1 MANHPPQSPSNFD
14 LPNGAPLVDAIAGQV
29 RKVREA
35 DPFGRIAVIT
45 PSIYSAFFLKRS
57 VTAKLCH
64 ADEAGL
70 FNVEFMRMEEASDR
84 LFDSWP
90 DWSDKP
96 PMSRLVASQLLHNAM
111 LQLETRGPL
120 DDQIQNDATLTAVQ
134 STLQDLEL
142 LQVGA
147 EYALV
152 QLCRGSDHGLYPQL
166 LEIHRNYRNDASA
179 YLTREQQ
186 STIAAATT
194 ERDHSAVASALGEN
208 IILVRPPSA
217 PDAYTR
223 LWNAIGNLPTTVTL
237 SIAPNNNGS
246 TNCDADAQNT
256 RFYSTMSAADEPRAL
271 IRNIMSDARD
281 GVRFGEMAVFY
292 PSIDHASRIRDALD
306 AAGIKNC
313 GPATKTLGEL
323 PAGRF
328 VALFL
333 TMLSEDIGMRRDAFT
348 SWTSS
353 SPVIDPRTGERV
365 PAVSWEITTRQAN
378 ISRFSSETDWGGSLR
393 RYATSMK
400 RRADRAQEAAE
411 DDYSGT
417 NPDAYA
423 EAAKTADNLRFF
435 VSNLIEQVQNEHII
449 RWAGWV
455 NWLNGILT
463 EYCAPQYTDDDR
475 AVSGL
480 DRIEDVLQKVSELDA
495 VTQSRVD
502 FARFSRTIQRLL
514 KTNVGGSSGW
524 GSSVLVAPIA
534 AGTGTEFKSVHVL
547 GMAEGGLPGPG
558 RSDPLLPDHFRRDLD
573 PDGSTLLT
581 KSDRLELDQK
591 VFQMALNS
599 APSVRM
605 YWNKALL
612 GATSEAYPS
621 PWFVNELQRVNEKTN
636 IPVKSL
642 MDPHSDYVESVPS
655 LSEFG
660 VTNHKPSSNYEFDLC
675 DVAIRSLD
683 SAQRAKML
691 ADPKFDNLAAGRDVS
706 EARRSA
712 VFGPFDGYVEGTS
725 INALDVW
732 ETSATALE
740 KYAKCPYS
748 FFLTH
753 ELKVQER
760 IDPEESLVL
769 SPLDKGILVHAI
781 LETFLKKYPIDRSE
795 TGRSALRE
803 IATGE
808 LDRFQK
814 EEFVGYDSIFDLEKV
829 RIIRDLETW
838 HRTHLQVLDGYEGE
852 LLTEESFGSALD
864 GLGQFQL
871 NDGFAVQF
879 RGKIDLIAISPDRQS
894 ALVLDFKSGSTTSYS
909 AVEKDVTDSGTKLQL
924 PIYSQVASEVLGHPD
939 VQSAF
944 WFVFQSGDTR
954 IRPKAKVWLM
964 DAVEEF
970 SPVLSTLVNTIR
982 SGAFPA
988 RQGGRSRRN
997 NCTYC
1002 PYDTVCTSDRLI
1014 AWDRKKTDPVLEGY
1028 VNLAEDGSK

>member
-1 MANHPPQSPSNFD
+1 MRAT
-14 LPNGAPLVDAIAGQV
+14 
-29 RKVREA
+29 

-45 PSIYSAFFLKRS
+45 PSIFSAFFLKRAL
-57 VTAKLCH
+57 TAKLSQPH
-64 ADEAGL
+64 EIGL
-70 FNVEFMRMEEASDR
+70 FNVEFMRIEEASDR
-84 LFDSWP
+84 LFDASP

-96 PMSRLVASQLLHNAM
+96 PMSRLVASQLLYNAM

-120 DDQIQNDATLTAVQ
+120 DGQIQNDSTLTAVQ
-134 STLQDLEL
+134 RTLQELEL
-142 LQVGA
+142 LQAGA
-147 EYALV
+147 EDALV
-152 QLCRGSDHGLYPQL
+152 QLCRGSDYGLYPQL
-166 LEIHRNYRNDASA
+166 LEIHRNYQNDAAA

-186 STIAAATT
+186 STIAAETA
-194 ERDHSAVASALGEN
+194 DQGHSAVASALGKN

-223 LWNAIGNLPTTVTL
+223 LWNVIGNLPTSLTL
-237 SIAPNNNGS
+237 NIAQDDNRHSAS
-246 TNCDADAQNT
+246 TQHI

-292 PSIDHASRIRDALD
+292 PSIDYASRIRDALE
-306 AAGIKNC
+306 AAGIRNC
-313 GPATKTLGEL
+313 GPATKNLGEL

-353 SPVIDPRTGERV
+353 SPVIDPRTAERV
-365 PAVSWEITTRQAN
+365 PAVPWEITTRQAN
-378 ISRFSSETDWGGSLR
+378 ISRFSGDTDWTGSLR
-393 RYATSMK
+393 RYAKSMR
-400 RRADRAQEAAE
+400 RRADRAQESDE
-411 DDYSGT
+411 DDSSGT
-417 NPDAYA
+417 DPDAYI
-423 EAAKTADNLRFF
+423 EAANTADSLRFF
-435 VSNLIEQVQNEHII
+435 VSNLLEHVQNGHITQ
-449 RWAGWV
+449 WVGWV
-455 NWLNGILT
+455 NWLNGILA
-463 EYCAPQYTDDDR
+463 EYLAPQPTEEDR
-475 AVSGL
+475 EKSGL
-480 DRIEDVLQKVSELDA
+480 DRIQEVLHQVSELDA

-502 FARFSRTIQRLL
+502 FARFSRTIHRLL
-514 KTNVGGSSGW
+514 RSSIGGSGGW

-534 AGTGTEFKSVHVL
+534 AGTGTEFKRVYVL
-547 GMAEGGLPGPG
+547 GMTEGGLPGPV
-558 RSDPLLPDHFRRDLD
+558 RSDPLLPDHLRRDLD
-573 PDGSTLLT
+573 PDGSTLMT
-581 KSDRLELDQK
+581 KSDRLELEQK

-605 YWNKALL
+605 YWNRSLL

-621 PWFVNELQRVNEKTN
+621 PWFVNELQRVNQRTN

-642 MDPHSDYVESVPS
+642 MDTHSDYVESVPT

-660 VTNHKPSSNYEFDLC
+660 STNHRPSSDYEFDLC

-683 SAQRAKML
+683 PTRWVKML
-691 ADPKFDNLAAGRDVS
+691 ADPRFDHLILGHQIAES
-706 EARRSA
+706 RRST
-712 VFGPFDGYVEGTS
+712 VFGPFDGYVGETS

-732 ETSATALE
+732 QTSATALE

-748 FFLTH
+748 YFLTH
-753 ELKVQER
+753 ELNVDER
-760 IDPEESLVL
+760 IDPEESLTL

-781 LETFLKKYPIDRSE
+781 LEDFLKHCPVDRSE

-814 EEFVGYDSIFDLEKV
+814 EEFVGYHTIFDLEKV
-829 RIIRDLETW
+829 RLIRDLETW
-838 HRTHLQVLDGYEGE
+838 HRTHLQVLDGHEGE
-852 LLTEESFGSALD
+852 LLTEESFGSDLD

-871 NDGFAVQF
+871 NDGFTVQF

-894 ALVLDFKSGSTTSYS
+894 ALVFDFKSGTTSYS
-909 AVEKDVTDSGTKLQL
+909 NVENDVTDSGTKLQL
-924 PIYSQVASEVLGHPD
+924 PIYSKVASEVLGHPD
-939 VQSAF
+939 IQSAF

-954 IRPKAKVWLM
+954 LRPKAKVWLM
-964 DAVEEF
+964 NAVEEF

-988 RQGGRSRRN
+988 RQGGRSRYN

-1014 AWDRKKTDPVLEGY
+1014 SWDRKKHDPVLEGY
-1028 VNLAEDGSK
+1028 VGLAEDRSQ